1 MNSNNPSAFAK
12 AREEIQLWPAAAMAI
27 YHQQH
32 PSVLSIAGFVFL
44 VFTGATTY
52 KFHESIRREIDSSKS
67 FRKVKSKVSR
77 SGSDWTFSDR
87 FRFALELWNAHR
99 PENQLAYS
107 IVTISLFSNLIGGLG
122 LYVWLS
128 TKLLHQLGSSLV
140 ALSLWSLPALMLATI
155 GSVYL
160 WTS

>member
-1 MNSNNPSAFAK
+1 
-12 AREEIQLWPAAAMAI
+12 MACCGYGHLPPTTPI
-27 YHQQH
+27 CIIDCWFRFYWY
-32 PSVLSIAGFVFL
+32 LL
-44 VFTGATTY
+44 VATTY